1 MLCFKISIDLGFV
14 QFRVSF
20 KTTPDYIKSFHLKD
34 EESNIFSRNNSN
46 EMKVESNQ
54 CQMIPFIISIKPT

>member
-1 MLCFKISIDLGFV
+1 MGFV
-14 QFRVSF
+14 HLEFSF
-20 KTTPDYIKSFHLKD
+20 KTTADYIKSFHLKD